1 VLLSEIA
8 LLLIRNDLNRETQS
22 PQSKANAV
30 NGIPSLRLSS
40 KKVAHVNGHRGDER
54 PQCLNV
60 PEGKEFPFVV
70 SEGVETIVFSSLLNV
85 MQITENKRVMLK
97 ANKLE

>member
-1 VLLSEIA
+1 MLLSEIA

-40 KKVAHVNGHRGDER
+40 KKVAHVNGHGGDEH
-54 PQCLNV
+54 PQSLNV
-60 PEGKEFPFVV
+60 PESKESPFVV
-70 SEGVETIVFSSLLNV
+70 SDEVETIVFSSLPNV
-85 MQITENKRVMLK
+85 MQMIEIMKVMVK